1 MILKLLEKKKFNW
14 LFLFI
19 ETMDP
24 SSSPSSHPTPNIP
37 NIQNVLKKYLNT
49 EEMETIS
56 AAGFSTDTGL
66 RFSLEELELKRIEF
80 QENKLEKINIHQA
93 AAYADAIT
101 FIKTNKNDV
110 EFLRPMLTPL
120 PPNKTVHISLTG
132 LGNIAYVALNISDPT
147 LQTAATLLY
156 HQLLLSF

>member
-1 MILKLLEKKKFNW
+1 
-14 LFLFI
+14 
-19 ETMDP
+19 MDP
-24 SSSPSSHPTPNIP
+24 SSSSSSHPTPNIP

>member
-1 MILKLLEKKKFNW
+1 MELSAA
-14 LFLFI
+14 
-19 ETMDP
+19 P
-24 SSSPSSHPTPNIP
+24 SSNQTQTP

-56 AAGFSTDTGL
+56 SAGFSLDTGL
-66 RFSLEELELKRIEF
+66 RFSLEELETKRIEF
-80 QENKLEKINIHQA
+80 QENKLQKIDLHQA
-93 AAYADAIT
+93 STYADAIT

-156 HQLLLSF
+156 HQLVLSF

>member
-1 MILKLLEKKKFNW
+1 ME
-14 LFLFI
+14 
-19 ETMDP
+19 P
-24 SSSPSSHPTPNIP
+24 SSTLQTQNTP

-56 AAGFSTDTGL
+56 VAGFSTDTGL
-66 RFSLEELELKRIEF
+66 RFSLEELETKRVEL
-80 QENKLEKINIHQA
+80 QENKLEKIDLHQA

-156 HQLLLSF
+156 HQLVLSF